1 MTEQIHNKP
10 PLHVVSG
17 GAALQTPNAEVKPPT
32 LQIASDMELPIN
44 TITQSIAIVAQRG
57 SGKTYLSKVVVE
69 EFSKRGLPFVI
80 IDLMGVFWGLRAT
93 AGGGPG
99 FPIPIAGGDHGDMPL
114 RVTDGERLA
123 RWVCDGEKQPR
134 SIILDIS
141 KMKKSDQIHFVTMF
155 GEELYHRNSRPLH
168 VVLDEADFF
177 VPQRGAE
184 GKTMKRLFDV
194 FDAIVR
200 RGRVKGFGITMIT
213 QRPAVL
219 HKDVLTQVSALIA
232 LRLSAPHDMKAID
245 SWIKPRATQQDR
257 DMVMRSLPAMPIGS
271 AWVWSPGWLKRLR
284 KVRVRRQETWDS
296 SSTPE
301 FGVEMKV
308 PKKMAKVDHL
318 KILEEIVAASERFDR
333 EDETTR
339 QNEES
344 EE

>member
-1 MTEQIHNKP
+1 MNESTQKP
-10 PLHVVSG
+10 ALQVVPS
-17 GAALQTPNAEVKPPT
+17 GAAREMQTVEVKPPA

-44 TITQSIAIVAQRG
+44 TVTQSIAIVAQRG

-69 EFSKRGLPFVI
+69 EFLKKGLPFII
-80 IDLMGVFWGLRAT
+80 IDLMGVFWGLQAT
-93 AGGGPG
+93 AGGAAG
-99 FPIPIAGGDHGDMPL
+99 FAVPVAGGDHGNIPL
-114 RVTDGERLA
+114 RVNDGEKLA
-123 RWVCDGEKQPR
+123 RWVCDGKDQPR
-134 SIILDIS
+134 SIIIDIS
-141 KMKKSDQIHFVTMF
+141 KMKKSDQIHFVTAF

-219 HKDVLTQVSALIA
+219 HKDVLTQAGALIA

-245 SWIKPRATQQDR
+245 AWIRTRATQEER
-257 DMVMRSLPAMPIGS
+257 DMVMRSLPALPIGS

-284 KVRVRRQETWDS
+284 KVRVRKQETWDS

-301 FGVEMKV
+301 VGGEVKRPRKV
-308 PKKMAKVDHL
+308 AFIDRPKL
-318 KILEEIVAASERFDR
+318 IEEITEAFERFER

-339 QNEES
+339 QSEES